1 MTSKKIELLK
11 QAISEIDKI
20 CNELEKEFGWELET
34 EIKHLDLS
42 YLKLLRALHKRVPT

>member
-1 MTSKKIELLK
+1 MTDKQMKLLK
-11 QAISEIDKI
+11 QAIKDLDRI

-42 YLKLLRALHKRVPT
+42 YLKLLRALNRRVPT